1 MALVISLP
9 LLMGRDID
17 EMKTGSTS
25 QQKFESDKEHTYRLT
40 EEETLI
46 FRDVIVIS
54 HSEK

>member
-1 MALVISLP
+1 
-9 LLMGRDID
+9 MGRDID